1 MASSTNY
8 RCSLCGFQRGTV
20 PLPNKHR
27 VCMRCMALAIGKL
40 QDAVYQNRPTHTD
53 MNEAIDKAMRPLAAR
68 VTALE
73 SQFAALCEVLD
84 GRARIG
90 VLPYAK
96 SKAEAARELFRAGKT
111 NKEVGVT
118 LGLEPKQVKV
128 IKCRMKDKPPQ
139 PEIYPNRHWRDLRE
153 GLAEERG
160 ELCEACRENFETKL
174 RRITFERGDFPTKDD
189 VKFLCDPCHDALKP
203 IPFYEEFIK
212 AGNHSTALWGSP
224 SA

>member
-1 MASSTNY
+1 M
-8 RCSLCGFQRGTV
+8 
-20 PLPNKHR
+20 PLPNKSR

-40 QDAVYQNRPTHTD
+40 QDAVYQNRPTYTN
-53 MNEAIDKAMRPLAAR
+53 MNEAIEKAIRPLAAR

-73 SQFAALCEVLD
+73 LQFAALCEVLD

-118 LGLEPKQVKV
+118 LGLDAKHVKV
-128 IKCRMKDKPPQ
+128 IKCRMKFKPAQ
-139 PEIYPNRHWRDLRE
+139 PEKYPNRHWRDLRE
-153 GLAEERG
+153 ELAEERG
-160 ELCEACRENFETKL
+160 ELCEACREDFETKL
-174 RRITFERGDFPTKDD
+174 RRITFERGNFPTKDD

-203 IPFYEEFIK
+203 IPFYDEFMK
-212 AGNHSTALWGSP
+212 AES